1 MAAAVEQSQKR
12 LQGEQ
17 LDHRLGEA
25 CDAALSAL
33 LRETQVMT
41 DWRADPALEDACEEV
56 VAAVCPPQPGDGG
69 AGVLPCLMEQLSL
82 GSERMTS
89 HCSQVL
95 LQIHYFLAR
104 EVILDQALVGAC
116 GRDAEK
122 VCKAE
127 GNWQAV
133 TEPHHKLVFPCLV
146 RNLYIEDEDTE
157 DEDAETDVNYEE
169 GETPKLSD
177 ACTEEVERTLRH

>member
-1 MAAAVEQSQKR
+1 
-12 LQGEQ
+12 
-17 LDHRLGEA
+17 
-25 CDAALSAL
+25 
-33 LRETQVMT
+33 MT
-41 DWRADPALEDACEEV
+41 
-56 VAAVCPPQPGDGG
+56 
-69 AGVLPCLMEQLSL
+69 VLKPTIY
-82 GSERMTS
+82 TS
-89 HCSQVL
+89 H
-95 LQIHYFLAR
+95 QIHYFLAR

-127 GNWQAV
+127 GNWHAV

-177 ACTEEVERTLRH
+177 ACTEEVLHCQHKCLPIPTRCSG